1 MPILRHDMLKSK
13 WEALARIIWYG
24 TKVKCFPIRLS
35 QPFVKT
41 AISDEES
48 VTDAEL
54 LSSFLKVISRDKMEI
69 LERNLEQIDE
79 EKVDLLDVLQR
90 TNVTHH
96 LLKKIS
102 KN

>member
-1 MPILRHDMLKSK
+1 MGSSGENNLVWHKS
-13 WEALARIIWYG
+13 EVFSYTIIP
-24 TKVKCFPIRLS
+24 TI
-35 QPFVKT
+35 VKT

-54 LSSFLKVISRDKMEI
+54 LSSFLKVISREEKEI